1 MKYSALFALIAT
13 ALGAA
18 LASGASVDDPV
29 IYSDNQ
35 TAGSTIQDR
44 DPGYRPVY
52 LVYTDKE
59 RTAGE
64 AKKLVDDLGLS
75 RHIIDYKTR
84 VFVAGPVNGNAYDDA
99 IDLAAYMNFLK
110 AHRSSNLK
118 IVAIGGGATF
128 VNNVIAKHAYAVAGI
143 LTYGGSVASGST
155 SDMPAP
161 AYVHNSNA
169 AVAKQ
174 YIAANG
180 ATAETD
186 AASWTLYTNP
196 GANRWLQRVVVSKLS
211 DAKETPAQAFASAW
225 ETVFSHNYRF
235 YMSQIESYNRAFDP
249 TKYTEPWEL
258 EPYVMYDELGMSYQ
272 AVTEDL
278 PGFGLSLRYEYVPQ
292 AAMAATP
299 KTVPLVVMLH
309 GNNNDPRI
317 QGESA
322 GWPEVAAK
330 SNIILTSIEWQGR
343 TSQEKTAFAAIG
355 EKGTMILLD
364 HMLAKFPQ
372 IDPSRVYLTGL
383 SAGAMN
389 SLNWGV
395 DNVSRIA
402 AVAASSA
409 PFSTA
414 ALIENA
420 AKVKADHN
428 YLPMYF
434 VAGTHDM
441 YKPLPVNETQR
452 SFYGAIRA
460 YALLDDIKAPDAPDL
475 SLNELFG
482 VKLDGQAWG
491 DMGGTRALT
500 GTLSNSQG
508 VMIKLVGLDPY
519 GHWNYKPAA
528 ADIWAFLSR
537 YRRDL
542 ASGKL
547 VVSTGR

>member
-1 MKYSALFALIAT
+1 
-13 ALGAA
+13 
-18 LASGASVDDPV
+18 
-29 IYSDNQ
+29 
-35 TAGSTIQDR
+35 
-44 DPGYRPVY
+44 
-52 LVYTDKE
+52 
-59 RTAGE
+59 
-64 AKKLVDDLGLS
+64 
-75 RHIIDYKTR
+75 
-84 VFVAGPVNGNAYDDA
+84 
-99 IDLAAYMNFLK
+99 
-110 AHRSSNLK
+110 
-118 IVAIGGGATF
+118 
-128 VNNVIAKHAYAVAGI
+128 
-143 LTYGGSVASGST
+143 
-155 SDMPAP
+155 
-161 AYVHNSNA
+161 
-169 AVAKQ
+169 
-174 YIAANG
+174 
-180 ATAETD
+180 
-186 AASWTLYTNP
+186 
-196 GANRWLQRVVVSKLS
+196 
-211 DAKETPAQAFASAW
+211 
-225 ETVFSHNYRF
+225 
-235 YMSQIESYNRAFDP
+235 
-249 TKYTEPWEL
+249 
-258 EPYVMYDELGMSYQ
+258 VMYDELGMSYQ

-278 PGFGLSLRYEYVPQ
+278 PGLGLSLRYEYLPQ
-292 AAMAATP
+292 AAMAAAP
-299 KTVPLVVMLH
+299 KTAPLVIMMH

-322 GWPEVAAK
+322 GWPELAAK

-343 TSQEKTAFAAIG
+343 TSQEKTVFAAIG

-364 HMLAKFPQ
+364 HLLAKFPQ

-389 SLNWGV
+389 SLNWGI

-441 YKPLPVNETQR
+441 YKPLPVNTTQR

-482 VKLDGQAWG
+482 LKLDGQTWG

-542 ASGKL
+542 VSGKL
-547 VVSTGR
+547 VVTTGR